1 MPIYS
6 INCASALVKLPKFIA
21 VWWAKKTG
29 SRRKYKDYFDH
40 AESLARLP
48 NHRLLAML
56 RGRQD
61 NVLTIAI
68 EGDDA
73 PFIEQINH
81 AFNLTASEAQ

>member
-1 MPIYS
+1 
-6 INCASALVKLPKFIA
+6 
-21 VWWAKKTG
+21 
-29 SRRKYKDYFDH
+29 
-40 AESLARLP
+40 
-48 NHRLLAML
+48 ML

-81 AFNLTASEAQ
+81 AFNLTAAEPQWASTVLLSLGKNWVG